1 MACPAHKNMTT
12 MLGRSASC
20 CARYALPHQHMS
32 SHAAT
37 LWLLLLL
44 LLPGLSVTELANISV
59 HSQQVAS

>member
-1 MACPAHKNMTT
+1 
-12 MLGRSASC
+12 
-20 CARYALPHQHMS
+20 MS

-44 LLPGLSVTELANISV
+44 LLPELSVTELANITV